1 MSITIKRARK
11 SEKQARQKLINQIVS
26 MHEKWASDDDWLQDL
41 FREWTPILAAM
52 DVAELRD
59 MLEATE
65 RANGTIKQYGT
76 FGAKFDNRF
85 DQLPIPDA
93 AIKRRGPISAAINCL
108 VDQLDM
114 THEQV
119 ASTNGAE
126 FLRLMAKVVKQRTTA
141 KTLHPIALEIL
152 AVLVQS
158 ETVMTQDEISRAL
171 ADRNV
176 RCGRS
181 TVSKHVKSLSELKYV
196 SPPPGGMYK
205 MVITDKGR
213 GFLKTDFAD

>member
-1 MSITIKRARK
+1 MNKSYLQRRPSLRIKYALSDHRREWFHVTFMGRRFGTGTMSKTIKRARK

-65 RANGTIKQYGT
+65 RANGTIKQYET

-85 DQLPIPDA
+85 DQPPIPDA

-126 FLRLMAKVVKQRTTA
+126 FLR
-141 KTLHPIALEIL
+141 
-152 AVLVQS
+152 
-158 ETVMTQDEISRAL
+158 
-171 ADRNV
+171 
-176 RCGRS
+176 
-181 TVSKHVKSLSELKYV
+181 
-196 SPPPGGMYK
+196 
-205 MVITDKGR
+205 
-213 GFLKTDFAD
+213 